1 MISFRGQITTEP
13 LPDWSTLLLRGFN
26 RDLTKLRR
34 RGQRERLKQNS
45 FYEQNNNSARASRFF
60 VHFFA
65 VPAQLRREMD
75 KF

>member
-45 FYEQNNNSARASRFF
+45 FYEQNNNTLF
-60 VHFFA
+60 VQFFA
-65 VPAQLRREMD
+65 VPAQLRLEIT
-75 KF
+75 KL